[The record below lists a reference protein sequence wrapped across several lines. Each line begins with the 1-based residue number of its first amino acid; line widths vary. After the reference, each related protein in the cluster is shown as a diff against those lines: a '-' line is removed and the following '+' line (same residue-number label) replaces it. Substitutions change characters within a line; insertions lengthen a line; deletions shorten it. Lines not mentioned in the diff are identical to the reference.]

1 MERLNG
7 PRIDPAVFR
16 DVLGRFASG
25 ITVVAALDGE
35 EPVGFACQSFASLS
49 LDPPLVMLSVGR
61 TSTSWPRIERAG
73 RFCVNILA
81 EEQQEI
87 CAALGARGGR
97 KFAAVPWHTSPHG
110 TVLIDGALA
119 TVDCRLAD
127 VHEAGD
133 HYIVTGEVADLAAR
147 ENGRPLLYFRSRYA
161 TGSFAT

>member
-1 MERLNG
+1 MTE
-7 PRIDPAVFR
+7 PRTDEAVFR
-16 DVLGRFASG
+16 DVLGHFASG

-61 TSTSWPRIERAG
+61 SSTSWPRIERVG

-81 EEQQEI
+81 ADQQEI

-97 KFAAVPWHTSPHG
+97 KFASVPWHTSPHG
-110 TVLIDGALA
+110 TVVIDGALA
-119 TVDCRLAD
+119 TVDCRLAN

-133 HYIVTGEVADLAAR
+133 HHIVTGEVTGLAAR
-147 ENGRPLLYFRSRYA
+147 ENAGPLLYYRSRYA
-161 TGSFAT
+161 TATFAS

>member
-1 MERLNG
+1 MERVTG
-7 PRIDPAVFR
+7 PGTDAAVFR

-81 EEQQEI
+81 SDQREI

-97 KFAAVPWHTSPHG
+97 KFADVPWRASPHG
-110 TVLIDGALA
+110 GVRIDGALA
-119 TVDCRLAD
+119 TVECRLAD

-133 HYIVTGEVADLAAR
+133 HYIVTGEVTALAAR
-147 ENGRPLLYFRSRYA
+147 EDGRPLLYFRSRYA
-161 TGSFAT
+161 TGTFAN